1 MKTLLIGNTKCHATQ
16 RLREEFATRGL
27 DFDSVTP
34 NNIIFS
40 VQNGVTTMT
49 TREGKDLLA
58 YDVYFFR
65 GLGTIARELS
75 VIANY
80 LSKQNKV
87 IIEDVFAHKAPYFD
101 KFSPTMVDDGI
112 PVIDY
117 QLIFALPEDSI
128 NKYEFPLIAK
138 NLDGSM
144 GLKVRL
150 LRNTMELR
158 AFVEKFGFPLLLQ
171 KYIPI
176 QFDYRV
182 MVVDGKPLGA
192 MKRYNSGDDF
202 LTVRAGGVRESVEL
216 PEEALDVAVR
226 STEVAGLSIAGVD
239 LLEHEGIF
247 YRIEVNMSPQFRV
260 FEKTTQVNVAGAIC
274 DLAERKYHEAVSTL
288 VTRQYTD
295 VHHAFFEAP

>member
-1 MKTLLIGNTKCHATQ
+1 MRTLLIGNTKCHATR
-16 RLREEFATRGL
+16 RLHEEFTLRGFS
-27 DFDSVTP
+27 FDSVTP
-34 NNIIFS
+34 NDIVFS
-40 VQNGVTTMT
+40 VQNGVTTMLT
-49 TREGKDLLA
+49 KEGKDLLA

-117 QLIFALPEDSI
+117 QLIFSLPEDSV
-128 NKYEFPLIAK
+128 NHYTFPIIAK

-150 LRNTMELR
+150 LHNTTELH

-182 MVVDGKPLGA
+182 MVVDGKVLGA
-192 MKRYNSGDDF
+192 MKRYNSRDDF

-216 PEEALDVAVR
+216 PQEALDVALR
-226 STEVAGLSIAGVD
+226 STAVAGLSVAGVD
-239 LLEHEGIF
+239 LLEHKGIF

-260 FEKTTQVNVAGAIC
+260 FEKTTHINVAGAIC
-274 DLAERKYHEAVSTL
+274 DMAERRYHEAVSTL
-288 VTRQYTD
+288 VTHQYTD
-295 VHHAFFEAP
+295 VHQAFSEAQ